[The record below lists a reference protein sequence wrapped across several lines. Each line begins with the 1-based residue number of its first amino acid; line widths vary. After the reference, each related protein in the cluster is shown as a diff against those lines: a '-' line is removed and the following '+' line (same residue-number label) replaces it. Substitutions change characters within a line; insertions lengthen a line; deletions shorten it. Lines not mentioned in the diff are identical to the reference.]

1 MYAYAVAVVPEV
13 QDLEGNSRLSTLA
26 RLERCAGVEDCR
38 AELQG
43 SQLSEHY
50 HLMHAIVERLLAC
63 LPCRLQAHRQG

>member
-13 QDLEGNSRLSTLA
+13 QDLEGNGRLSTLA

-43 SQLSEHY
+43 SQLSKHY

-63 LPCRLQAHRQG
+63 QPCRLQADRQG